1 MCNTITVLWI
11 ILFSSINL
19 GNCYASNI
27 HQEYPKIDTLKVL
40 QSIKAN
46 YALINTK
53 IAEFRTVKKTVEGE
67 STEGG
72 EAVGY
77 FQGKKLKKVVTT
89 LYGETGKCIIE
100 DYYDDN
106 GLCFEYR
113 KDYYYDK
120 PISEKECCI
129 VKSTKESRFYYFN
142 NTLIRWIDRGKVI
155 SPNSKQF
162 KEFSRETKCDAR
174 NVFGMQ

>member
-1 MCNTITVLWI
+1 MRNTIIVLWI

-19 GNCYASNI
+19 GHCYASNI
-27 HQEYPKIDTLKVL
+27 HQEYQRIDTLKVVK
-40 QSIKAN
+40 SIKAN
-46 YALINTK
+46 YALINAKT
-53 IAEFRTVKKTVEGE
+53 AQFRTVKKTVEGE

-106 GLCFEYR
+106 SLCFEYR

-129 VKSTKESRFYYFN
+129 VKLTESRFNYFN
-142 NTLIRWIDRGKVI
+142 NTLIRWIDQDKVI
-155 SPNSKQF
+155 PPNSKQF
-162 KEFSRETKCDAR
+162 KEFSRETKWDAR